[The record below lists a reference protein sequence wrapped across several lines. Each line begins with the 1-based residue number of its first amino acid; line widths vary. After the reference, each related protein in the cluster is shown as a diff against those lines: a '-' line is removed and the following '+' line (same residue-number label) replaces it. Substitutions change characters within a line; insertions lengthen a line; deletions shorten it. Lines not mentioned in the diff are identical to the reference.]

1 MSCHYKEYSS
11 WSVNGTPCSY
21 NKLGRYNN
29 CSRAESTRI
38 PNNIGDYVLKGAEPS
53 PVQLTAAQSAGQ
65 NSIVSPTAVGADGAP
80 VAVPVS
86 NVALPNVGVKEG
98 FYADSDYTPSYRVL
112 NIPPINT
119 NALTHGGKAVCGSYF
134 NVMDAYSGMEGQS
147 CVTNYIN
154 N

>member
-11 WSVNGTPCSY
+11 GSVNGVSCSY

-29 CSRAESTRI
+29 CSKAESTRI
-38 PNNIGDYVLKGAEPS
+38 PNNMGDFVMKGAEPS
-53 PVQLTAAQSAGQ
+53 PVQLTSAQSAVQ
-65 NSIVSPTAVGADGAP
+65 NSIVSPTAVGADGQP

-86 NVALPNVGVKEG
+86 NVALPNVGVMEG

-112 NIPPINT
+112 NVPAINT
-119 NALTHGGKAVCGSYF
+119 NALTHGATASCGQYPSIMLAYGS
-134 NVMDAYSGMEGQS
+134 DAGS
-147 CVTNYIN
+147 CVSNFIN